1 MFDIEEY
8 RRRRNEKTFDPG
20 WSSMGARKPAAFDGQ
35 KSLYRGNLYVHID
48 DDGKVEFE
56 IVRAERGDAPAL
68 VMACLIMC
76 MRLTKLID
84 EEHRS

>member
-1 MFDIEEY
+1 MA
-8 RRRRNEKTFDPG
+8 
-20 WSSMGARKPAAFDGQ
+20 ARKPAAFDGQ

-48 DDGKVEFE
+48 DDGKVDFE
-56 IVRAERGDAPAL
+56 IVRAERDDAPAL